1 MNNEITLWASYG
13 YYGTMNTVLIIR
25 ENEGLYELVNGYGE
39 VMKTVTGLNKELIEF
54 LSKLMNGEL
63 A

>member
-13 YYGTMNTVLIIR
+13 YYGSMNTVLIIR

-39 VMKTVTGLNKELIEF
+39 VMKVVTGLNEEFIEF
-54 LSKLMNGEL
+54 LTKLVKGEL

>member
-1 MNNEITLWASYG
+1 MNNEIKLWASYE
-13 YYGTMNTVLIIR
+13 YYGSMNTVLIIR

-39 VMKTVTGLNKELIEF
+39 VMKVVTGLSEELIEF
-54 LSKLMNGEL
+54 LTKLTKGEL

>member
-1 MNNEITLWASYG
+1 MNNEITLWASYEYFG
-13 YYGTMNTVLIIR
+13 SMNTVLIIR

-54 LSKLMNGEL
+54 LSKLIKGEL

>member
-1 MNNEITLWASYG
+1 MNNEITLWASYA

-25 ENEGLYELVNGYGE
+25 ENEGLYELINGYGE
-39 VMKTVTGLNKELIEF
+39 VMEVVTGLNEEFIEF
-54 LSKLMNGEL
+54 LTKLVKGEL

>member
-13 YYGTMNTVLIIR
+13 YYGATNTVLIIR

-39 VMKTVTGLNKELIEF
+39 VMKVVTGLNEELIEF
-54 LSKLMNGEL
+54 LTKLVKGEL